1 MAPAQSLE
9 RLLLRLLTWR
19 AIFCN
24 RAMNTQENESLCARL
39 SREVY
44 NRLNLVNC
52 LCSEFF
58 FKEMT
63 NILNLQGMERWPLTE
78 AGETNSSQ
86 LLFSMVIFSPLKEV
100 PDKLPSRSKI
110 TKAHTLAREMFHTS
124 FSEEE
129 DHDSIDPAMDS
140 FPTVGIYMCVIVE
153 RRGKGRKND
162 PRQEQSLSTKVLLVF
177 VCSTSLGTVPN
188 TPRFCGWPPHRK
200 PLLLPAFIPY
210 GKGIGW
216 LPTSCTF

>member
-1 MAPAQSLE
+1 
-9 RLLLRLLTWR
+9 
-19 AIFCN
+19 
-24 RAMNTQENESLCARL
+24 MNTQENESLCARL

-63 NILNLQGMERWPLTE
+63 DVLNLQGMERWPLTE

-100 PDKLPSRSKI
+100 PDPFISRSKI

-124 FSEEE
+124 FPEEE
-129 DHDSIDPAMDS
+129 DHDSIDAAMDS
-140 FPTVGIYMCVIVE
+140 FPTVGIYMCVIADKK
-153 RRGKGRKND
+153 RQGKK
-162 PRQEQSLSTKVLLVF
+162 K
-177 VCSTSLGTVPN
+177 
-188 TPRFCGWPPHRK
+188 
-200 PLLLPAFIPY
+200 
-210 GKGIGW
+210 
-216 LPTSCTF
+216 